1 MIQKVGFLLVGAG
14 ALVLLVWSVQ
24 GFFMASEIS
33 LVVRISV
40 GVIGIGLLTL
50 IGTVIRDRIAAAKT
64 EDFKEVRQ

>member
-1 MIQKVGFLLVGAG
+1 
-14 ALVLLVWSVQ
+14 
-24 GFFMASEIS
+24 MASEIS